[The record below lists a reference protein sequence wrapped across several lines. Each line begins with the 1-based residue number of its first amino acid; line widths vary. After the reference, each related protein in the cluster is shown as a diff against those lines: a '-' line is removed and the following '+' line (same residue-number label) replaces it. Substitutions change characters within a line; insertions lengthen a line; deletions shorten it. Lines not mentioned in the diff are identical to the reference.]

1 MRSTDWGQ
9 TLKETL
15 AANPGLKLGEIS
27 KLASKAHHE
36 KRQALATKT
45 KIEGKTNPTTATKRK
60 CTRWEYPGES
70 KALEGLVGA
79 DPALPPTP
87 MPRRKRLREKTTV
100 PHPTARRRVTKGDV
114 N

>member
-1 MRSTDWGQ
+1 MGSTDWGQ

-15 AANPGLKLGEIS
+15 TANPGLTLGEVS

-45 KIEGKTNPTTATKRK
+45 IIEGNTNPVAATKRK
-60 CTRWEYPGES
+60 CVRWEYPGES
-70 KALEGLVGA
+70 KALDGLVGA
-79 DPALPPTP
+79 PPAQ
-87 MPRRKRLREKTTV
+87 
-100 PHPTARRRVTKGDV
+100 PHPTGGKRIRRKGDV